1 MARTDLPTPTSI
13 SQAGVVNPTFTAA
26 IADGHM
32 FANDGSIWLEV
43 RNDDASSKTVTV
55 QTGAVE
61 QGDLAIA
68 DRTMVVPAGQVGYIG
83 PFPSSPYNQP
93 TGTDAGKVYID
104 YSATTSVTVCLF
116 RR

>member
-1 MARTDLPTPTSI
+1 MARTDLPTATPL

-26 IADGHM
+26 IVDGHM
-32 FANDGSIWLEV
+32 FSNDGNIWLEV
-43 RNDDASSKTVTV
+43 LNNDASAKTITI

-61 QGDLAIA
+61 QGDLAID

-83 PFPSSPYNQP
+83 PFPPSPYNQVS
-93 TGTDAGKVYID
+93 GADAGKVYID

-116 RR
+116 RK